1 MELSQPLAGRAGNA
15 AAAATA
21 VHSSP
26 SIGQLAILTNGI
38 PSLVHAHRQSL
49 LGYGAVSH
57 TTTATNPCPYLAA
70 AGYGH
75 GTSTS
80 TGSSSGVVTGS
91 TYPLPRHHQTSLHNC
106 TNDRSHMYSYLGS
119 SGSPTSGNNGQ
130 FILSS
135 APLSCTARHQ
145 QYQLDTLS
153 SNTPTISNPPS
164 ARTSSYYDA
173 APCAIDMSLLQAAA
187 AAAVTSGS
195 SPPSGV
201 SRNNNFSGRLMLDQL
216 ETTADQ
222 NRQFHQNQQQA
233 LSTHARRT
241 ALSAATAALHDPTGR
256 LLSPP
261 LSVEEL
267 ALDASTLE
275 QALGNNS
282 NSSVRLFNPFDN
294 DETLLQQDAR
304 REPEVL
310 NPEAPSSSNMSPS
323 VPLGNSGTANL
334 GAVSFSNVTVTGT
347 NSTVRNGRAVAPRK
361 TNTRSST
368 RALKAQERK
377 TTGTKR
383 GSQLEAPQETVGRSR
398 RSRTTTTSLTLDPGM
413 PTSGPSS
420 KTPDPIVS
428 NSSLPPANMT
438 TEDKKK
444 PAVKKNKK
452 EEKLI
457 NPPSIIKA
465 EEESICCICMDVCV
479 KCELASI
486 NSCKHKFC
494 FSCIEKWAD
503 RENTC
508 PLCKE
513 RFTKIERVH
522 KPPSRKRK
530 GDNSS
535 ATPPRQRNTKRV
547 KNRSQRSDFISS
559 NAFQGLLGEFALTL
573 CLSSN

>member
-1 MELSQPLAGRAGNA
+1 M
-15 AAAATA
+15 
-21 VHSSP
+21 
-26 SIGQLAILTNGI
+26 
-38 PSLVHAHRQSL
+38 
-49 LGYGAVSH
+49 
-57 TTTATNPCPYLAA
+57 
-70 AGYGH
+70 
-75 GTSTS
+75 
-80 TGSSSGVVTGS
+80 
-91 TYPLPRHHQTSLHNC
+91 
-106 TNDRSHMYSYLGS
+106 
-119 SGSPTSGNNGQ
+119 
-130 FILSS
+130 
-135 APLSCTARHQ
+135 
-145 QYQLDTLS
+145 
-153 SNTPTISNPPS
+153 SNPPS
-164 ARTSSYYDA
+164 AQTSSYYDA
-173 APCAIDMSLLQAAA
+173 AAAYAIDMSLLQAAA
-187 AAAVTSGS
+187 AAAVTHGS

-201 SRNNNFSGRLMLDQL
+201 SRNNNFNGRLMPDQL
-216 ETTADQ
+216 ETTAGR
-222 NRQFHQNQQQA
+222 NRQLHQHEQQA
-233 LSTHARRT
+233 LATHARRT
-241 ALSAATAALHDPTGR
+241 ALSAATAALQNPTGR

-282 NSSVRLFNPFDN
+282 NSSVRLFNPFDI

-304 REPEVL
+304 TEPDVL

-323 VPLGNSGTANL
+323 APLGNSGTANL
-334 GAVSFSNVTVTGT
+334 GAVTGT
-347 NSTVRNGRAVAPRK
+347 NSTASNGRAVAPRK
-361 TNTRSST
+361 TSTRSST

-398 RSRTTTTSLTLDPGM
+398 RSRTTTTTSATLDHGM
-413 PTSGPSS
+413 PTSAPSS
-420 KTPDPIVS
+420 KTPNLVVS
-428 NSSLPPANMT
+428 NCSAPSENT
-438 TEDKKK
+438 TAEDKKK
-444 PAVKKNKK
+444 PAVKKSKK

-457 NPPSIIKA
+457 IPPSIIKA
-465 EEESICCICMDVCV
+465 EEENICCICMDVCV

-513 RFTKIERVH
+513 RFSKIERVH

-530 GDNSS
+530 GDSSS

-559 NAFQGLLGEFALTL
+559 NTFQGLLGEFALTL